1 MRCVVIKPRRT
12 QNRRSQNARLCKA
25 GTESCYY
32 DIAEWWESHQKN
44 IRFKEPL
51 IQRFM
56 VATPL
61 PTIRDQRTLTGW
73 VTPATENN
81 SPASAGL
88 FI

>member
-1 MRCVVIKPRRT
+1 MIGSANRSAKKNR
-12 QNRRSQNARLCKA
+12 QNKMGKVCAKRAQIHGIMILRN
-25 GTESCYY
+25 GGES
-32 DIAEWWESHQKN
+32 QKN

-51 IQRFM
+51 IQHFM
-56 VATPL
+56 VVTPL